1 MDADELEKGFQKLV
15 QDMPDAT
22 KEHFKNVIVALLA
35 CYLEDGPSCVIL
47 MGKEGGDELGFIT
60 INANVM
66 DAHNL
71 VAKGFD
77 ASNKLNMVDAPPKEQ
92 YN

>member
-15 QDMPDAT
+15 ENMPAAT
-22 KEHFKNVIVALLA
+22 KEHFKSVIMALLA
-35 CYLEDGPSCVIL
+35 CYLEDGPSCVVL
-47 MGKEGGDELGFIT
+47 MGKEGLDELGFIT

-66 DAHNL
+66 DAHKL
-71 VAKGFD
+71 VAKGLE
-77 ASNKLNMVDAPPKEQ
+77 AANKFNMADAPPKEQ